1 MTGFATTS
9 FARLVAPT
17 LGLFAVLGLA
27 WEARAQASAWDR
39 TEVSEVRLISAQS
52 AVGNGA
58 VSLGL
63 QIRLAPTWK
72 TYWRTP
78 GEAGFPPSVDWSG
91 STNLAAAEIAWPAPK
106 RFVEIG
112 DLVTHGYTDEVVFP
126 VTARAIDP
134 DAPLSLR
141 AVVDYAA
148 CQRIC
153 YRFQANLALDLPAG
167 PAAPTTLANLIAEF
181 LARVPGP
188 PQPGGLAI
196 EAAEVS
202 GAGADRLLRVIAR
215 APAGFV
221 EPDVFVEGP
230 DTLYVAAP
238 TRELRAGARQ
248 AVFRMAAPKG
258 RDGEALAG
266 VPLTL
271 TLVDGAQAVEQ
282 TVVVVP
288 GAAEAPMWSA
298 LAAILAVAFA
308 GGLILNLM
316 PCVLPVLSLKVMG
329 VIGLG
334 GQARGRIVARFL
346 AAAAGI
352 LVSFL
357 ALAAGTV
364 TLKAAGIAVG
374 WGVQFQQ
381 PLFLVALV
389 AVLTLFACNLWN
401 LFTIPLPAWLGGLG
415 TTERGSKSIAGHFLS
430 GAFATVLATPCSA
443 PFLGTAVGF
452 ALARGT
458 PEIFAVFTALGLGMA
473 TPYLVVAAFPGLASR
488 LPRPG
493 PWMVTLRRV
502 LGLLL
507 AATAVW
513 LLTVLATQSGAPAAL
528 AVGALMV
535 IATAVL
541 WFASRAALRRAAA
554 AGALAVVVALAFVT
568 PGQLGRAALPP
579 PSAADETIW
588 RPFDRAAI
596 PELIVAGKTVFV
608 DVTADWCV
616 TCQFNKKVVL
626 ERGEVARR
634 LASDQL
640 VAMRADW
647 TLPDAEIAAYLE
659 EFGRFGVPFNAVYGP
674 ALPRGLALPELL
686 TEDAVLAAF
695 DRAGSVVAASE

>member
-1 MTGFATTS
+1 MTGSGTTF
-9 FARLVAPT
+9 FARLAASA
-17 LGLFAVLGLA
+17 LLAVLGLA
-27 WEARAQASAWDR
+27 SEARAQASAWDR

-52 AVGNGA
+52 AVGDGA
-58 VSLGL
+58 VSLGV

-78 GEAGFPPSVDWSG
+78 GEAGFPTSIDWG
-91 STNLAAAEIAWPAPK
+91 ASTNLAAAEIAWPAPG
-106 RFVEIG
+106 RFLEIG

-126 VTARAIDP
+126 ITARAVDP
-134 DAPLSLR
+134 DAPLALR

-148 CQRIC
+148 CQQIC

-167 PAAPTTLANLIAEF
+167 PASPTTFANPIAEF

-188 PQPGGLAI
+188 PRPGGPTI

-202 GAGADRLLRVIAR
+202 GAGADRRLRVTAR

-221 EPDVFVEGP
+221 RPDLFVEGP
-230 DTLYVAAP
+230 DTVYVAAP
-238 TRELRAGARQ
+238 ELELRAGARQ
-248 AVFRMAAPKG
+248 AVFRMAAPRG
-258 RDGEALAG
+258 RAGEALAG
-266 VPLTL
+266 VALTL
-271 TLVDGAQAVEQ
+271 TLVDGDEAVEQ
-282 TVVVVP
+282 TLAVVP
-288 GAAEAPMWSA
+288 GAAETPMWST

-316 PCVLPVLSLKVMG
+316 PCVLPVLSLKIMG

-334 GQARGRIVARFL
+334 GEARGRIAVRFL

-357 ALAAGTV
+357 VLAAGTV
-364 TLKAAGIAVG
+364 TLKAAGMAVG

-389 AVLTLFACNLWN
+389 VMLTLFACALWD
-401 LFTIPLPAWLGGLG
+401 LLTIPLPAWLGGLG
-415 TTERGSKSIAGHFLS
+415 AAGRGAKGIAGHFLS

-458 PEIFAVFTALGLGMA
+458 PEIFAVFTALGVGMA
-473 TPYLVVAAFPGLASR
+473 TPYLVVAAFPGVASR

-502 LGLLL
+502 LAFLL

-528 AVGALMV
+528 AVGALM
-535 IATAVL
+535 AVAAALL
-541 WFASRAALRRAAA
+541 WFASRDMLRLAAA
-554 AGALAVVVALAFVT
+554 AGGLGVVFVLAFAT

-579 PSAADETIW
+579 PPVADASMW

-596 PELIVAGKTVFV
+596 PELIAAGKTVFV

-616 TCQFNKKVVL
+616 TCQFNKKLVL

-634 LASDQL
+634 LAADHL

-647 TLPDAEIAAYLE
+647 TLPDAGIAAYLE
-659 EFGRFGVPFNAVYGP
+659 EFGRFGIPFNAVYGP

-686 TEDAVLAAF
+686 TERAVLTAF
-695 DRAGSVVAASE
+695 DRAGRIVAASD